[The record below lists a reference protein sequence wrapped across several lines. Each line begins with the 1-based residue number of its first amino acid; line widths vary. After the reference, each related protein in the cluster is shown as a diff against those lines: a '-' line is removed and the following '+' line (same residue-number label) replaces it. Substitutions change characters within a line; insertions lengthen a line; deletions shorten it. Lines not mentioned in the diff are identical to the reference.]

1 MIMSCFTDDG
11 FVEVHL
17 SQGSI
22 VEITH
27 KPIKDEMPN
36 LGIWHFRHSSKE
48 KKGILWYKINF

>member
-22 VEITH
+22 AEITH
-27 KPIKDEMPN
+27 KPVEDEMHN
-36 LGIWHFRHSSKE
+36 LGLWYFQRASE
-48 KKGILWYKINF
+48 ENQGILWYKIIF